1 MNIWFAQA
9 TYFNVFLIL
18 FTLGILPDWTASC
31 RIDVFFF
38 SRSWGHSI
46 PAKGCFI
53 NFIIFHYIIS
63 YYIHYNWLVVLQTLC
78 DVERRLHP
86 EMWCIIQAFQGPCL
100 KWPAQLLELQ
110 GLVTVESPRLS
121 ILSEILIIVKLF
133 VAAEVNEFVV
143 YLVGFIDWVLVHT
156 EKLITSFSILY
167 LVRRIPKYQSSS
179 ELLLI
184 WMAMGQTFLNRIC
197 KSPERERR
205 SVSGSHLY
213 GWWLGVFCPTIH
225 QQSYRVRAMIPF
237 GGKIGQIYRSMN
249 HQFFANQT
257 SINHGRIVV
266 SERLFVENSEKRC
279 FRCAGSVST
288 WSFVSVTALLWQL
301 AWNTSPWSASAGG

>member
-1 MNIWFAQA
+1 M
-9 TYFNVFLIL
+9 
-18 FTLGILPDWTASC
+18 
-31 RIDVFFF
+31 
-38 SRSWGHSI
+38 
-46 PAKGCFI
+46 
-53 NFIIFHYIIS
+53 
-63 YYIHYNWLVVLQTLC
+63 LQTLC

-86 EMWCIIQAFQGPCL
+86 EMWCIFSSVSRCL

-110 GLVTVESPRLS
+110 GLVTVESLRLS

-205 SVSGSHLY
+205 SVSGICMVDGWAFFVQQSINWYLALSHDTKHLEAKKRPN
-213 GWWLGVFCPTIH
+213 LQVKSNIH
-225 QQSYRVRAMIPF
+225 QPRSYRR
-237 GGKIGQIYRSMN
+237 IG
-249 HQFFANQT
+249 
-257 SINHGRIVV
+257 
-266 SERLFVENSEKRC
+266 
-279 FRCAGSVST
+279 
-288 WSFVSVTALLWQL
+288 
-301 AWNTSPWSASAGG
+301 ASLR